1 MLAWINLLVTGHS
14 WSITWAFS
22 LWGAKV
28 AELLGWSADG
38 LWFWTGGYQ
47 EYALN
52 HPVLEKNV
60 STMIIG
66 IILGAL
72 TATGLAGHFAPVARL
87 SWRPPAAAVL
97 GGLLM
102 GYGARIAFE
111 CNIGAFFSGIALTS
125 LHDWLWIVAALA
137 GTWIGIR
144 MRSRFG
150 LSNP

>member
-1 MLAWINLLVTGHS
+1 MAYGFGPVAIRNTRS
-14 WSITWAFS
+14 TTPF
-22 LWGAKV
+22 WG
-28 AELLGWSADG
+28 
-38 LWFWTGGYQ
+38 
-47 EYALN
+47 
-52 HPVLEKNV
+52 NV
-60 STMIIG
+60 STIIIG

-72 TATGLAGHFAPVARL
+72 TVTGLAGHFAPVARL